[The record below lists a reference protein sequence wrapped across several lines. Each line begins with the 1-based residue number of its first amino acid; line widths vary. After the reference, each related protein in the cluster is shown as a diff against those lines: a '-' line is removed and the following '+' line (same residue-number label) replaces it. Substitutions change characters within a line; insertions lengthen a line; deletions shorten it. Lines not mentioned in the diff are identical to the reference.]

1 MGGFCGLF
9 TREKRNRCWPCIK
22 RSSSVGWTTAVHFGI
37 PKILPSC
44 VTRSKVC
51 SEPIQG
57 MDGLDYWSRLNIL
70 RLYSVQR
77 RRERYIILY
86 VFKIIHG
93 LVPNCGL
100 NFSTNPRTGIHA
112 IVPKLDQNK
121 PCLALQM
128 QENSFAYVGPK
139 LYNSIPSSLRRRYHN
154 IDPVLTFKTDLDC
167 ILTNVPDEPTIP
179 GKIRRANTNSLIDQ
193 FCYYCSSE

>member
-1 MGGFCGLF
+1 MLALYKALVLSRLDYCCPLWNPQNSAFLCNKIESVQRAY
-9 TREKRNRCWPCIK
+9 TRRI
-22 RSSSVGWTTAVHFGI
+22 T
-37 PKILPSC
+37 
-44 VTRSKVC
+44 
-51 SEPIQG
+51 G
-57 MDGLDYWSRLNIL
+57 MDGLDYWSRLNVL

-193 FCYYCSSE
+193 FYYYCSSE